1 MKSVAQVRTAI
12 IGKVDAITGMREIPF
27 PVEYFGRAQNTIA
40 HLGFSVSISS
50 TQAAEERQRRSNQIF
65 LQSDISVTFSFR
77 LRPHDMSDDINN
89 ATDKEQEIIE
99 ALLGSYS
106 GGGFTIRY
114 QRTQRRY
121 PDSLEY
127 IIIEMSFIAHHTP

>member
-1 MKSVAQVRTAI
+1 MKSVSQVRAAI
-12 IGKVDAITGMREIPF
+12 IDKVDGISGMREVPF

-50 TQAAEERQRRSNQIF
+50 SQATEERQRRADMLY
-65 LQSDISVTFSFR
+65 LQSDISITFAYR
-77 LRPHDMSDDINN
+77 LRPHDMSLDINN
-89 ATDKEQEIIE
+89 ATDKEQAIIE
-99 ALLGSYS
+99 SVLGTYS

-114 QRTQRRY
+114 LRTQRRY

-127 IIIEMSFIAHHTP
+127 IIIEMSFVAHHTP

>member
-1 MKSVAQVRTAI
+1 MKSVSQVRAAI
-12 IGKVDAITGMREIPF
+12 IDKVDGISGMREIPF

-50 TQAAEERQRRSNQIF
+50 SQATEERQRRADMLY
-65 LQSDISVTFSFR
+65 LQSDISITFAYR
-77 LRPHDMSDDINN
+77 LRPHDMSLDINN
-89 ATDKEQEIIE
+89 ATDKEQAIIE
-99 ALLGSYS
+99 SVLGTYS

-114 QRTQRRY
+114 LRTQRRY

-127 IIIEMSFIAHHTP
+127 IIIEMSFVAHHTP

>member
-89 ATDKEQEIIE
+89 ATDKEQAIIE

>member
-12 IGKVDAITGMREIPF
+12 INKVDGITGMREIPF

-65 LQSDISVTFSFR
+65 MVSDISVTFSFR
-77 LRPHDMSDDINN
+77 LRPHDMSDDINS
-89 ATDKEQEIIE
+89 ATDKEQAIIE
-99 ALLGSYS
+99 AVLGTYT

-114 QRTQRRY
+114 LNSQRRY

-127 IIIEMSFIAHHTP
+127 IIIEMSFVAHHTP

>member
-106 GGGFTIRY
+106 GGGFTNRY